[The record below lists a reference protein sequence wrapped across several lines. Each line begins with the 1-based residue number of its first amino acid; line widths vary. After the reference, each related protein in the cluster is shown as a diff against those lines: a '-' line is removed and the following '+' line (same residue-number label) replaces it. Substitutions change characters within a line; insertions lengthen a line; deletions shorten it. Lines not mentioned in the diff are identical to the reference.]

1 MHLEGAWILS
11 FLSVY
16 VRLEIDQELFQCVD
30 RVATSHVI
38 DVERRLKNGRD
49 ITFVLDLFNAFR
61 NHLSDL

>member
-16 VRLEIDQELFQCVD
+16 VRLEIYQELFQCVD
-30 RVATSHVI
+30 RVATSHII

>member
-30 RVATSHVI
+30 RVATSHII
-38 DVERRLKNGRD
+38 DVERCLKNGRD